1 MTKID
6 TRRPQAASRGGR
18 YRLLILGFL
27 VASFLAMLGFVSGSA
42 SASEA
47 LISTPHAS
55 SCDVRFQNLDAEADA
70 AALAKVNNFTCAGDM
85 VRVTF
90 TVLKA
95 GTSFTFSS
103 SDASAGYHRYN
114 QQRITNVRRSGP
126 LSVGPTFMT
135 VRIPACGK
143 VQVDLT
149 TGVTVRKGGVPQFTT
164 YLAGGANVFS
174 GACTP
179 PPPPPVVHPAMPSA
193 SVVGA
198 CVPAMSVQTF
208 TFTLFN
214 DVQAGKAALFSL
226 ATPRGVSSYSVA
238 PGAHQTIPV
247 KLTTGQTA
255 SLTAAG
261 MTLVTATYDEKCTYV
276 HHPRPV
282 LHPVPQ
288 APPAPATPVVVH
300 RTPVVHPAPF
310 VKQTHVVHSAP
321 AVPTHFGSGTGGQAL
336 ALLGSTD
343 ATPPASASAAP
354 TTPTV
359 AALSYPQVT
368 AINAAEQGGYNW
380 LAWSA
385 LLLCVLCTACGL
397 IWSRRKHA

>member
-6 TRRPQAASRGGR
+6 TERLQAAPRGGR
-18 YRLLILGFL
+18 YNRLILVFLVGGFL
-27 VASFLAMLGFVSGSA
+27 TLLGFVSGSA

-47 LISTPHAS
+47 PISTPHAS
-55 SCDVRFQNLDAEADA
+55 SCDVRFQNLDAEVDA
-70 AALAKVNNFTCAGDM
+70 AALAKVNNFTCTGNMAK
-85 VRVTF
+85 VTF

-103 SDASAGYHRYN
+103 SDASAGYRRYN

-126 LSVGPTFMT
+126 LPVGPTVMT

-149 TGVTVRKGGVPQFTT
+149 TGVTVSKGSVPQFST
-164 YLAGGANVFS
+164 YLAGGANVFN
-174 GACTP
+174 GVCTP

-193 SVVGA
+193 SVLGA
-198 CVPAMSVQTF
+198 CVPGKSVQTF

-226 ATPRGVSSYSVA
+226 VTPRGVSSYSVA
-238 PGAHQTIPV
+238 PGAHLSFPV

-261 MTLVTATYDEKCTYV
+261 MTLVTASYDEKCTSV

-288 APPAPATPVVVH
+288 APPAPAAPAVVH
-300 RTPVVHPAPF
+300 HTSVVHPAPF
-310 VKQTHVVHSAP
+310 VEQTHVVHSAP

-336 ALLGSTD
+336 ALLSSTD
-343 ATPPASASAAP
+343 ATPPASA
-354 TTPTV
+354 PTV
-359 AALSYPQVT
+359 AALSYPPVT
-368 AINAAEQGGYNW
+368 AVNAAEQGGHNW
-380 LAWSA
+380 LAWSV
-385 LLLCVLCTACGL
+385 LLLCMLCIAGGL
-397 IWSRRKHA
+397 IWSRRKSA